1 MKSRDRILQ
10 FLKGDPVDRL
20 PFMPIT
26 MMFASDQIGARYG
39 DYATDYRVLVKA
51 QIAIAEKYS
60 IDYVSAIS
68 DPGREASDCGAKIH
82 FYDDQPPAIDE
93 ANALLGDKTRLARLQ
108 APDPAEGRRMSDRLA
123 AVEALKREVGHEL
136 LVEGWIEGPCAES
149 ADLRGIN
156 NLMLDFFDDPPFVRD
171 LLEFVVEMEL
181 KFARAQVDAG
191 ADLMGIGD
199 AASSLVGPRVY
210 QEFIWDVQQRLVQ
223 GVQEMGVPVRLHIC
237 GNTRPLLGLM
247 GELGCEIVDLDYP
260 SPMFEGR
267 KAMGVDQVLLGNLN
281 PVETVLN
288 GSPEVIRGALEQCWQ
303 EAGPRYIVGAG
314 CEIPR
319 GTPSENF
326 EAMAT
331 FARCHNGT
339 S

>member
-1 MKSRDRILQ
+1 MKSRDRVLH

-39 DYATDYRVLVKA
+39 DYATDYRVLARA
-51 QIAIAEKYS
+51 QIATAERYS

-68 DPGREASDCGAKIH
+68 DPGREAADCGAKVN

-93 ANALLGDKTRLARLQ
+93 ADALLSDKNRLARLQ

-123 AVEALKREVGHEL
+123 AVDALKREVGCQL
-136 LVEGWIEGPCAES
+136 LVEGWIEGPCAEA

-181 KFARAQVDAG
+181 KFAQAQVDAG

-199 AASSLVGPRVY
+199 AASSLVGPRIY
-210 QEFIWDVQQRLVQ
+210 QEFIWNLQQRLVQ

-237 GNTRPLLGLM
+237 GNTRPLLGRM

-260 SPMFEGR
+260 SPMIEGR
-267 KAMGVDQVLLGNLN
+267 NAMGTGQVLLGNLN

-288 GSPEVIRGALEQCWQ
+288 GSPEVIAGALGQCWR

-326 EAMAT
+326 EAMEK
-331 FARCHNGT
+331 FAQCQSGMA
-339 S
+339 